1 MNQKKRRKN
10 EEKQKKAE
18 ALLTSLSEIDPTLLE
33 ETEQIIKKL
42 ENTVSSKGKL
52 TRRKKRSFSFLAFAT
67 CILLLL
73 PLSLPFL
80 LKTTT
85 LFSFESESIQQATQ
99 STDTKKTESSTK
111 GDTDSPK
118 NTNEK
123 TEALSKEKPA
133 TFVFHSS
140 SYREATTKEEKQLGF
155 SKNVTHDDCSEQIGV
170 IAQEES
176 LSDTIL
182 GNFVSDLQQEELT
195 LYTTKLYPNDTSIL
209 IVKSKNSYSLFLKE
223 NR

>member
-1 MNQKKRRKN
+1 MNQKKRQKN

-18 ALLTSLSEIDPTLLE
+18 VLLISLSEMDPTLLE

-42 ENTVSSKGKL
+42 ENTVSSKRKL
-52 TRRKKRSFSFLAFAT
+52 TKRKKRSFSFLAFAT

-85 LFSFESESIQQATQ
+85 LFSFESESIQQANQ

-111 GDTDSPK
+111 DDTDSQK
-118 NTNEK
+118 NTNEE
-123 TEALSKEKPA
+123 TEELSKEKPA

-182 GNFVSDLQQEELT
+182 GDFVSELQQEELT

>member
-1 MNQKKRRKN
+1 MNQKKKQKN
-10 EEKQKKAE
+10 EERQKKAE
-18 ALLTSLSEIDPTLLE
+18 ALLTSLSEIDPALLE
-33 ETEQIIKKL
+33 ETEQMLRRL
-42 ENTVSSKGKL
+42 EQNTVVAKRKM
-52 TRRKKRSFSFLAFAT
+52 KKRQRHYLAFAFAT

-85 LFSFESESIQQATQ
+85 LFSFESESIQDANQ
-99 STDTKKTESSTK
+99 STDIRKTESSTK
-111 GDTDSPK
+111 GDTDSQK
-118 NTNEK
+118 NT
-123 TEALSKEKPA
+123 KEETV

-155 SKNVTHDDCSEQIGV
+155 SKNVTHNDCYEQIGF

-176 LSDTIL
+176 LNDTIL
-182 GNFVSDLQQEELT
+182 GDFVSELQQEELT

-223 NR
+223 DR

>member
-1 MNQKKRRKN
+1 MNQKKQRKN

-18 ALLTSLSEIDPTLLE
+18 ILLTSLSEIDPTLLE
-33 ETEQIIKKL
+33 ETEQIIKRL

-52 TRRKKRSFSFLAFAT
+52 TKRKKRSFSFLAFAT

-73 PLSLPFL
+73 PLPFL

-85 LFSFESESIQQATQ
+85 LFSFESESIQQANQ

-111 GDTDSPK
+111 GDTDSQK
-118 NTNEK
+118 NTREE
-123 TEALSKEKPA
+123 TEELSKEKPI
-133 TFVFHSS
+133 TFVFYSS

-155 SKNVTHDDCSEQIGV
+155 SKNVTHNDCYEQIGV

-176 LSDTIL
+176 LNDTIL
-182 GNFVSDLQQEELT
+182 GDFVSELQQEELI

-223 NR
+223 DR

>member
-1 MNQKKRRKN
+1 MNQKKQRKN

-18 ALLTSLSEIDPTLLE
+18 ILLTSLSEIDPTFLE
-33 ETEQIIKKL
+33 ETEQMIKRL
-42 ENTVSSKGKL
+42 EHTVSSKGRL
-52 TRRKKRSFSFLAFAT
+52 TKRKKRSFSFLAFAT

-85 LFSFESESIQQATQ
+85 LFSFESESIQDANQ
-99 STDTKKTESSTK
+99 STDTRKTESSTK
-111 GDTDSPK
+111 GDTDSQK
-118 NTNEK
+118 NTKEEK
-123 TEALSKEKPA
+123 QSEKEETV
-133 TFVFHSS
+133 TFVFYSS

-155 SKNVTHDDCSEQIGV
+155 SKNVTHDDCYEQIGV
-170 IAQEES
+170 ITQEES
-176 LSDTIL
+176 LNNTIL
-182 GNFVSDLQQEELT
+182 GDFVSELQQEELT

-223 NR
+223 DT

>member
-1 MNQKKRRKN
+1 MNQKKQRKN

-18 ALLTSLSEIDPTLLE
+18 ILLTSLSEIDPTFLE
-33 ETEQIIKKL
+33 ETEQMIKRL
-42 ENTVSSKGKL
+42 EHTVSSKGRL
-52 TRRKKRSFSFLAFAT
+52 TKRKKRSFSFLAFAT

-73 PLSLPFL
+73 PLPFL

-85 LFSFESESIQQATQ
+85 LFSFESESIQQANQ

-111 GDTDSPK
+111 KDTDSQK
-118 NTNEK
+118 NISEE
-123 TEALSKEKPA
+123 TEELSKENPV

-155 SKNVTHDDCSEQIGV
+155 SKNVTYDDCSEQIGV

-182 GNFVSDLQQEELT
+182 GDFVSELQQEELT

>member
-1 MNQKKRRKN
+1 MNQKKKQKN
-10 EEKQKKAE
+10 EERQKKAKVF
-18 ALLTSLSEIDPTLLE
+18 LTSLSEIDPTLLE
-33 ETEQIIKKL
+33 ETEQMIKRL
-42 ENTVSSKGKL
+42 EQNTVVTKRKM
-52 TRRKKRSFSFLAFAT
+52 KKRQKHYLVFAFAT

-80 LKTTT
+80 LNTTT
-85 LFSFESESIQQATQ
+85 LFSFESESIQDANQ
-99 STDTKKTESSTK
+99 STNTRKTESSTK
-111 GDTDSPK
+111 GATDSQK
-118 NTNEK
+118 NT
-123 TEALSKEKPA
+123 KEETI

-155 SKNVTHDDCSEQIGV
+155 SKNVTHNDCYEQIGV

-176 LSDTIL
+176 LNDTIL
-182 GNFVSDLQQEELT
+182 GDFVSELQQEELT

-223 NR
+223 DR

>member
-1 MNQKKRRKN
+1 MNQKKKPKN
-10 EEKQKKAE
+10 EERQKKAE

-33 ETEQIIKKL
+33 ETEQMIKRL
-42 ENTVSSKGKL
+42 EHTVSSKGRL
-52 TRRKKRSFSFLAFAT
+52 TKRKKRSFSFLAFAT

-85 LFSFESESIQQATQ
+85 LFSFESESIQDANQ
-99 STDTKKTESSTK
+99 STDTRKTESSTK
-111 GDTDSPK
+111 GDTDSQK
-118 NTNEK
+118 NTKEEK
-123 TEALSKEKPA
+123 QSEKEETV
-133 TFVFHSS
+133 TFVFYSS

-155 SKNVTHDDCSEQIGV
+155 SKNVTHDDCYEQIGV
-170 IAQEES
+170 ITQEES
-176 LSDTIL
+176 LNNTIL
-182 GNFVSDLQQEELT
+182 GDFVSELQQEELT

-223 NR
+223 DT

>member
-1 MNQKKRRKN
+1 M
-10 EEKQKKAE
+10 A
-18 ALLTSLSEIDPTLLE
+18 
-33 ETEQIIKKL
+33 
-42 ENTVSSKGKL
+42 
-52 TRRKKRSFSFLAFAT
+52 KRSFSFLAFAT

-73 PLSLPFL
+73 PLPFL

-85 LFSFESESIQQATQ
+85 LFSFESESIQQANQ

-111 GDTDSPK
+111 KDTDSQK
-118 NTNEK
+118 NISEE
-123 TEALSKEKPA
+123 TEELSKENPV

-155 SKNVTHDDCSEQIGV
+155 SKNVTYDDCSEQIGV

-182 GNFVSDLQQEELT
+182 GDFVSELQQEELT

-223 NR
+223 DK

>member
-1 MNQKKRRKN
+1 MNQKKKPKN
-10 EEKQKKAE
+10 EERQKKAE

-33 ETEQIIKKL
+33 ETEQMIKRL
-42 ENTVSSKGKL
+42 EHTVSSKGRL
-52 TRRKKRSFSFLAFAT
+52 TKRKKRSFSFLAFAT

-73 PLSLPFL
+73 PLPFL

-85 LFSFESESIQQATQ
+85 LFSFESESIQQANQ
-99 STDTKKTESSTK
+99 STDTVKTESSTK
-111 GDTDSPK
+111 KDTDSQK
-118 NTNEK
+118 NTREE
-123 TEALSKEKPA
+123 TEELSKENPV
-133 TFVFHSS
+133 TFIFHSS

-182 GNFVSDLQQEELT
+182 GDFVSELQQEELT

-223 NR
+223 DK

>member
-1 MNQKKRRKN
+1 MNQKKQRKN

-18 ALLTSLSEIDPTLLE
+18 ILLTSLSEIDPTLLE
-33 ETEQIIKKL
+33 ETEQMLRKL
-42 ENTVSSKGKL
+42 EQNTVVAKRKM
-52 TRRKKRSFSFLAFAT
+52 KKRQRHYLAFAFAT

-73 PLSLPFL
+73 PLPFL

-85 LFSFESESIQQATQ
+85 LFSFESESIQQANQ

-111 GDTDSPK
+111 GDTDSQK
-118 NTNEK
+118 NTREE
-123 TEALSKEKPA
+123 TEELSKENPV

-182 GNFVSDLQQEELT
+182 GDFVSELQQEELT

-223 NR
+223 DK

>member
-1 MNQKKRRKN
+1 MNQKKKPKN
-10 EEKQKKAE
+10 EERQKKAE

-33 ETEQIIKKL
+33 ETEQMRRKL
-42 ENTVSSKGKL
+42 EQNTVVAKRKM
-52 TRRKKRSFSFLAFAT
+52 KKRQRHYLAFPFAT

-85 LFSFESESIQQATQ
+85 LFSFESESIQDANQ
-99 STDTKKTESSTK
+99 STDTRKTESSTK
-111 GDTDSPK
+111 GDTDSQK
-118 NTNEK
+118 NTKEEK
-123 TEALSKEKPA
+123 QSEKEETV
-133 TFVFHSS
+133 TFVFYSS

-155 SKNVTHDDCSEQIGV
+155 SKNVTHDDCYEQIGV
-170 IAQEES
+170 ITQEES
-176 LSDTIL
+176 LNNTIL
-182 GNFVSDLQQEELT
+182 GDFVSELQQEELT

-223 NR
+223 DT